1 MGPLKIKG
9 VIPKDRRVE
18 ISLPAGVPEGPVD
31 LEITITPAAQGR
43 PSQHADGMDAVL
55 DELREFRKQFE
66 GRDIRLSDAVIE
78 LRQEGDY

>member
-9 VIPKDRRVE
+9 VVPKDRKVE
-18 ISLPAGVPEGPVD
+18 ISLPPEVPEGPVD
-31 LEITITPAAQGR
+31 LEVVITAATQGG
-43 PSQHADGMDAVL
+43 PNQPADGMDAVL

-78 LRQEGDY
+78 LRQEEG

>member
-9 VIPKDRRVE
+9 VMPKDRRVE

-31 LEITITPAAQGR
+31 LEVTITPAAQGGL
-43 PSQHADGMDAVL
+43 SQPADGMNAVL

-78 LRQEGDY
+78 LRQEEG